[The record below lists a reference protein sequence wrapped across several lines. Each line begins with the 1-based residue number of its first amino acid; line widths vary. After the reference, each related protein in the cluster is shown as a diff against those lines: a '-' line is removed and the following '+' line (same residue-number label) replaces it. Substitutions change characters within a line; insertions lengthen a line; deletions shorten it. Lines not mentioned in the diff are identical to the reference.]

1 MKVILDIQDNKASQ
15 LLKALKTLPYVKT
28 QQITGEKAELITEIV
43 EAVEELKLI
52 LTGKK
57 EVRDA
62 EDFLNE
68 L

>member
-1 MKVILDIQDNKASQ
+1 MKILDTKS
-15 LLKALKTLPYVKT
+15 
-28 QQITGEKAELITEIV
+28 EIISEIR
-43 EAVEELKLI
+43 EAVEEMKLI
-52 LTGKK
+52 RLGKK